1 MGVNKFSRSGK
12 RILSYRTI
20 IRGTSRLRN
29 FHTIYHYLA
38 ISVNVEEHLCSYF
51 ATRWSYFLSALLD
64 WRIIRRGG
72 AKMRLGAK

>member
-1 MGVNKFSRSGK
+1 MGKSSHALVNFK
-12 RILSYRTI
+12 ILNYRTI